1 MDEEFDEKWFVK
13 QCRDTI
19 KQFQHVPE
27 FTSQLLCKILRMLIT
42 ALTCFEDAKLVD
54 RQFWRFSGGT
64 SELAWDFQRGPLPQQ
79 VHGLFARVR
88 FLPSH
93 YLQTFEEMIQ
103 YGFVEGWQA
112 SCFGATARP
121 QARFIAHH
129 LESVEM
135 PLTRPPLAN
144 QELQRVSDVRQTF
157 IDVRPIPQRPTT
169 ATTQATLQNILTMLQ
184 QQAQQSRQEPS
195 RRVRKNAHGKRPSD
209 KKDDKGSSSKKRKH

>member
-1 MDEEFDEKWFVK
+1 MIPGPSLDEDFDEKWFVK
-13 QCRDTI
+13 QCKDTL

-54 RQFWRFSGGT
+54 RQFWRFSVGT
-64 SELAWDFQRGPLPQQ
+64 SELAWDFQRGLVPQQ

-93 YLQTFEEMIQ
+93 YLQTFEKMIQ

-121 QARFIAHH
+121 
-129 LESVEM
+129 
-135 PLTRPPLAN
+135 
-144 QELQRVSDVRQTF
+144 
-157 IDVRPIPQRPTT
+157 
-169 ATTQATLQNILTMLQ
+169 
-184 QQAQQSRQEPS
+184 
-195 RRVRKNAHGKRPSD
+195 
-209 KKDDKGSSSKKRKH
+209 